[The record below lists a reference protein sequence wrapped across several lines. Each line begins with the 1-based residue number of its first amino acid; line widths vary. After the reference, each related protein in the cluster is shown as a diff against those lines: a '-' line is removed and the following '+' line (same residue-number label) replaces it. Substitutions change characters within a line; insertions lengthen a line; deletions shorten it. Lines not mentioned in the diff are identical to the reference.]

1 VLRRSLIPG
10 ALVALLTFANLKVA
24 RAQEVTAADAGTT
37 TSSTE
42 APPPR
47 RARWHD
53 STLLMY
59 QRVGAQTVGVGP
71 DYQSR
76 NPFYETALYLRP
88 RWYLWEREPS
98 SLSLRG
104 QVSGTYEITNS
115 DVTTKRGEVL
125 LEDSLLSLV
134 PEHVFGSGED
144 TTLVALSIPRLTL
157 PSSYASRKSG
167 KIVDVGVR
175 AFVDQGIPLRST
187 SKVLRRGH
195 VAARVGYAYGF
206 VTGTVP
212 TADAISRLRRDLD
225 GHTVRNDQIG
235 GAAFAQHIGV
245 LHGIVGAEIYAD
257 LLGLDV
263 ELGIDPAYKRK
274 LPTPLVTGLDT
285 GPYLARSGPNPERL
299 VVSTYLDAKLG
310 FQVKQMLELGIG
322 YENITG
328 QLREDGRR
336 RNFFYSPDAKFYLSA
351 ELILDK
357 AYDAAAGSNASSAS
371 SARKTVARSQ

>member
-1 VLRRSLIPG
+1 VLRRSLILG
-10 ALVALLTFANLKVA
+10 ALAALLTFAVSTGS
-24 RAQEVTAADAGTT
+24 RAQDATASDTGA
-37 TSSTE
+37 TSSAPD

-47 RARWHD
+47 RVRWHD
-53 STLLMY
+53 STLVMY
-59 QRVGAQTVGVGP
+59 QRVGAQTAGVGS

-88 RWYLWEREPS
+88 RYYLWERGPS

-115 DVTTKRGEVL
+115 DYTTKRGEVL

-144 TTLVALSIPRLTL
+144 ATLVAISVPRLTL
-157 PSSYASRKSG
+157 PTSYASRKSG
-167 KIVDVGVR
+167 KIADVGVR
-175 AFVDQGIPLRST
+175 AFIDQGVPLRTT
-187 SKVLRRGH
+187 SKVLPRAH
-195 VAARVGYAYGF
+195 VAARLGYAYGF

-212 TADAISRLRRDLD
+212 TADTISRLRRDLD

-235 GAAFAQHIGV
+235 GAAFAEHIGV
-245 LHGIVGAEIYAD
+245 LHGILSTEIYAD
-257 LLGLDV
+257 LFGFDV

-299 VVSTYLDAKLG
+299 VVSTFLDAK
-310 FQVKQMLELGIG
+310 FVFTVKQMLGLWIG

-328 QLREDGRR
+328 QLREDGQR
-336 RNFFYSPDAKFYLSA
+336 RNVFYSPDAKFYLAA
-351 ELILDK
+351 ELLLDK
-357 AYDAAAGSNASSAS
+357 AYAAAAGSSASNASNAK
-371 SARKTVARSQ
+371 KTVARAR